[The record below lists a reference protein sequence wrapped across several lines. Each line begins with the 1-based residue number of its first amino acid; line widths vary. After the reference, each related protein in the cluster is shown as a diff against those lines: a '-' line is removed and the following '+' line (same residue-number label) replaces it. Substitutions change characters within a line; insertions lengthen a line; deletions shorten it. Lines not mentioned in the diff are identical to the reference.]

1 MDAMPSLPGKF
12 IWYEHFSPDV
22 EKAKAFYE
30 PLLGWQVEPVP
41 MGPQT
46 YHMLL
51 NGSGGIGGFRQS
63 QAGEKTR
70 WMSYLSVTD
79 VDASFR
85 AAVSAGA
92 KPLDEPADFPPV
104 GRGATLRDPT
114 GAVFSIWKSFG
125 GDRQDWQR
133 VPFGDW
139 YWNELWTPDARK
151 ALAFYESVFRLS
163 HEEMSMGDQGPY
175 LILKTGDVARAG
187 IFQSPD
193 ANTPPMW
200 MPYVHVRDVDA
211 VAAEAEKLG
220 GKLFMPATDVTDV
233 GRMAAFFDSQG
244 AAIAVIRGVAR

>member
-22 EKAKAFYE
+22 EKARAFYE
-30 PLLGWQVEPVP
+30 PLLGWQVEPMP
-41 MGPQT
+41 MGPRT

-63 QAGEKTR
+63 RDGEPSQ
-70 WMSYLSVTD
+70 WVSYLSVSD
-79 VDASFR
+79 VDASFK
-85 AAVSAGA
+85 AAVQAGA
-92 KPLDEPADFPPV
+92 QAVEEPADFPPV

-114 GAVFSIWKSFG
+114 GALFSIWTSFG
-125 GDRQDWQR
+125 GDRMDWQR

-139 YWNELWTPDARK
+139 YWNELWTQDANK
-151 ALAFYESVFRLS
+151 ALQFYKSVFG
-163 HEEMSMGDQGPY
+163 HGHDEMSMGDQGTY

-193 ANTPPMW
+193 PKTPPMW

-211 VAAEAEKLG
+211 VVAQATQLG
-220 GKLFMPATDVTDV
+220 ATVFMPATDVPEV
-233 GRMAAFFDSQG
+233 GRMAAFFDPLG
-244 AAIAVIRGVAR
+244 AAVAVIRGVQG